1 MGELAAPLFSP
12 TPSASPTP
20 NALPRVLFCGE
31 ATSASAY
38 STVHGAAFSG
48 QREATRLKVA
58 LGLEVQEE
66 AAVERA
72 GDEQR

>member
-1 MGELAAPLFSP
+1 MLAAPLFSP
-12 TPSASPTP
+12 TPSSASPTP

-38 STVHGAAFSG
+38 STIHGAAFSG

-58 LGLEVQEE
+58 LGLEVEEE

-72 GDEQR
+72 GDE